1 MAVHPSHRRQGVG
14 IQRVRHAEAALTA
27 RGCMKIHLQIVSTNE
42 SVKAFYEALGYSTE
56 PRISIG
62 KKIESN
68 IVMPEEQR

>member
-1 MAVHPSHRRQGVG
+1 
-14 IQRVRHAEAALTA
+14 
-27 RGCMKIHLQIVSTNE
+27 MKIHLQIVSTNE
-42 SVKAFYEALGYSTE
+42 SVKAFYETLGYSTE